1 MKVMSSIVHSN
12 TPLLVVIDP
21 RALVV
26 RSVQFCRTVAGQP
39 LAARVTHQ
47 RYDRA
52 GRPVVGRDPRLFS
65 RSETETQTP
74 ANRVV
79 RFSLSGAA
87 LLSESVDS
95 GWRLNLMGEAG
106 QLLES
111 RDGRG
116 TQRLMEYDSSLRP
129 VSVTEQGLVL
139 ERLAYGGADA
149 AEHNQ
154 CNQLIRHD
162 DTAGSRLLHDYGL
175 PGAALGEER
184 HFLQAPESPDW
195 PLGEAERDALLEPVG
210 LQTRC
215 GVNALGEAIWQTD
228 AMGNTQA
235 FGLTVAGQLKAA
247 ELTLAGASPPQTLVG
262 EIHYNALDQV
272 EQETAGNGVVSHF
285 QYDPQDSRLAALS
298 AMAADGAL
306 LQKLIYSYDPV
317 GNVLVVNDASQPDRY
332 CNNQLAEP
340 ISCFE
345 YDTLYQLIEAS
356 GREVRN
362 GASHGPAL
370 PGLQSLPTDDPCQVS
385 NYTQRYRYDAAG
397 NLLQMRHEGAHNFTR
412 NMHVDAD
419 SNRSLPDDEGD
430 VDFAAGFDANGNLL
444 QLVRGQVM
452 GWDARNQLQHIT
464 TVQRED
470 QPNDEERYIYDGQ
483 GQRCRK
489 ISTAQASGRTLINEV
504 RYLPG
509 LEIRTTADGETLH
522 VVTTQAGRNSVRV
535 LHWEAGK
542 PGAIANDQVRYSLG
556 DHLGSSTL
564 ELDQQGGLISQESYY
579 PFGGTAWWAA
589 RSAVEARYKTVRY
602 SGKERDASGL
612 YYYGFRYYAPWLQ
625 RWINPDPAGD
635 VDGLNLYRMVRNNPL
650 VYVDAKGQQPEPVPK
665 TIHQIWIGENKDALR
680 AQVSNINRTV
690 EMAWGY
696 KVKLHL
702 ETRTPEAY
710 SEIEKDLRSEVVLLP
725 DSQVFQNF
733 KEKPL
738 YAAYEDFRRNKQN
751 YAFAVDVLRM
761 HTVHELG
768 GIYSDVDDVYAGAE
782 TGGMT
787 PLGDNPLFA
796 EPDEVSTLDPVHV
809 PWEPQNSVES
819 FMVNNSSFAAHSG
832 AGVLFDMMGEGAKRY
847 DEAVEGG
854 SYPDPTGMNGIGLSL
869 LWNPNPAVR
878 VRTLSNVVGP
888 GLFTDTLRASDT
900 AYGELFT
907 NLKGVVFQG
916 QPFTFADQMARKM
929 PLHRYIKS
937 GAAQTW
943 R

>member
-1 MKVMSSIVHSN
+1 MNSIMHTN
-12 TPLLVVIDP
+12 TPQLAVSDSRGLP
-21 RALVV
+21 V
-26 RSVQFCRTVAGQP
+26 RSVQFYRGADGQP
-39 LAARVTHQ
+39 VEARVTQH
-47 RYDRA
+47 YFDKA
-52 GRPVVGRDPRLFS
+52 GRLIASRDPRFS
-65 RSETETQTP
+65 SRLKDGVCAPVNLMQI
-74 ANRVV
+74 V
-79 RFSLSGAA
+79 SLSGAL
-87 LLSESVDS
+87 LLSNSVDS
-95 GWRLNLMGEAG
+95 GWRVSLNGEAG
-106 QLLES
+106 QLVDS
-111 RDGRG
+111 CDGRDNPR
-116 TQRLMEYDSSLRP
+116 QIEYDRLLRP
-129 VSVTEQGLVL
+129 LAINESGRMTE
-139 ERLAYGGADA
+139 RFTYGGPAT

-162 DTAGSRLLHDYGL
+162 DTAGSRLLLDYGL
-175 PGAALGEER
+175 SGRALSEKR
-184 HFLQAPESPDW
+184 YFLQSPDSPDW
-195 PLGEAERDALLEPVG
+195 PLAEPDRDALLEPVG
-210 LQTRC
+210 LQTRWAF
-215 GVNALGEAIWQTD
+215 NAQGEALAQTD
-228 AMGNTQA
+228 ANGNVHR
-235 FGLTVAGQLKAA
+235 FSHGVAGQLHAV
-247 ELTLAGASPPQTLVG
+247 ELTLANTAQPQTLVSA
-262 EIHYNALDQV
+262 IHYDAFNQV
-272 EQETAGNGVVSHF
+272 EQETAGNGVVSRYL
-285 QYDPQDSRLAALS
+285 YDQQDGRLIELSALS
-298 AMAADGAL
+298 ADGSV
-306 LQKLIYSYDPV
+306 LQKLKYSHDPV
-317 GNVLVVNDASQPDRY
+317 GNILLVNDASQPDRY
-332 CNNQLAEP
+332 CDNQLIEP
-340 ISCFE
+340 ISHYR

-370 PGLQSLPTDDPCQVS
+370 PGLQPLPTDDPCQVS
-385 NYTQRYRYDAAG
+385 NYRQRYSYDAAG

-412 NMHVDAD
+412 NMHVAPD
-419 SNRSLPDDEGD
+419 SNRSLPDDDGD
-430 VDFAAGFDANGNLL
+430 VDFATSFDANGNLL
-444 QLVRGQVM
+444 QLVRGQTM
-452 GWDARNQLQHIT
+452 SWDARNQLQHIT

-470 QPNDEERYIYDGQ
+470 GLNDDERYVYDGQ

-489 ISTAQASGRTLINEV
+489 ISTSQASGRTLTNEV

-509 LEIRTTADGETLH
+509 LEIRTTADGEILH
-522 VVTTQAGRNSVRV
+522 VVTAQAGRNSVRV

-542 PGAIANDQVRYSLG
+542 PDSIANDQVRYSLG

-589 RSAVEARYKTVRY
+589 RSAVEAKYKTVRY

-665 TIHQIWIGENKDALR
+665 TIHQIWIGENRDALK

-738 YAAYEDFRRNKQN
+738 YAAYEDFRRNNQN

-787 PLGDNPLFA
+787 QLGDNPLFA
-796 EPDEVSTLDPVHV
+796 EPDEVLTLDPVHV

-832 AGVLFDMMGEGAKRY
+832 AGVLLDMMGEGAKRY

-854 SYPDPTGMNGIGLSL
+854 SYPDPTGMNGIGISL

-900 AYGELFT
+900 AYGELFS
-907 NLKGVVFQG
+907 NLKGVVFQK

-929 PLHRYIKS
+929 PLHRHIKS

>member
-1 MKVMSSIVHSN
+1 MSSITHTN
-12 TPLLVVIDP
+12 TPQLAVSDSRGLP
-21 RALVV
+21 V
-26 RSVQFCRTVAGQP
+26 RSVQFYRGADGQP
-39 LAARVTHQ
+39 VDARVTQH
-47 RYDRA
+47 YFDKA
-52 GRPVVGRDPRLFS
+52 GRLIASRDPRFS
-65 RSETETQTP
+65 SRLKYGVCAPVNLMQI
-74 ANRVV
+74 V
-79 RFSLSGAA
+79 SLSGAL
-87 LLSESVDS
+87 LLSKSVDS
-95 GWRLNLMGEAG
+95 GWRVSLNGEAG
-106 QLLES
+106 QLVDS
-111 RDGRG
+111 CDGRDNPR
-116 TQRLMEYDSSLRP
+116 QIEYDGLLRP
-129 VSVTEQGLVL
+129 LAINESGRMTE
-139 ERLAYGGADA
+139 RFTYGGPAT

-162 DTAGSRLLHDYGL
+162 DTAGSRLLRDYGL
-175 PGAALGEER
+175 SGRALSEKR
-184 HFLQAPESPDW
+184 YFLQSPDSPDW
-195 PLGEAERDALLEPVG
+195 PLAEPDRDALLEPVG
-210 LQTRC
+210 LQTRWAF
-215 GVNALGEAIWQTD
+215 NAQGEDLAQTD
-228 AMGNTQA
+228 ANGNVQR
-235 FGLTVAGQLKAA
+235 FSHGVAGQLHAV
-247 ELTLAGASPPQTLVG
+247 ELTLANTAQRQTLVSA
-262 EIHYNALDQV
+262 IHYDAFNQA
-272 EQETAGNGVVSHF
+272 EQETAGNGVVSRYV
-285 QYDPQDSRLAALS
+285 YDQQDGRLTELSALS
-298 AMAADGAL
+298 ADGSV
-306 LQKLIYSYDPV
+306 LQKLNYSYDPA
-317 GNVLVVNDASQPDRY
+317 GNVLLINDASQPDRY
-332 CNNQLAEP
+332 CGNQRIEP
-340 ISCFE
+340 INRYC
-345 YDTLYQLIEAS
+345 YDTLYQLIEAT

-370 PGLQSLPTDDPCQVS
+370 PGLQPLPTLDPCQVS
-385 NYTQRYRYDAAG
+385 NYTQRYSYDAAG

-412 NMHVDAD
+412 NMHVDPD
-419 SNRSLPDDEGD
+419 SNRSLPDNDRY
-430 VDFAAGFDANGNLL
+430 VDFATSFDANGNLL
-444 QLVRGQVM
+444 QLVRGQTTS
-452 GWDARNQLQHIT
+452 WDVRNQLRQIT

-470 QPNDEERYIYDGQ
+470 APNDEERYVYDGQ

-489 ISTAQASGRTLINEV
+489 ISTAQASGRTLTNEV

-509 LEIRTTADGETLH
+509 LEVRTTADGETLH
-522 VVTTQAGRNSVRV
+522 VVTAQAGRNSVRV

-589 RSAVEARYKTVRY
+589 RSAVEAKYKTVRY

-665 TIHQIWIGENKDALR
+665 TIHQIWIGENKNALR

-738 YAAYEDFRRNKQN
+738 YAAYEDFRRNNQN

-787 PLGDNPLFA
+787 QLGDNPLFA
-796 EPDEVSTLDPVHV
+796 EPDEVLTLDPVHV

-832 AGVLFDMMGEGAKRY
+832 AGVLLDMMGEGAKRY

-888 GLFTDTLRASDT
+888 GLFTDTLHASDT
-900 AYGELFT
+900 AYGELFS
-907 NLKGVVFQG
+907 NLKGVVFQK

-929 PLHRYIKS
+929 PLHRHIKS

>member
-1 MKVMSSIVHSN
+1 MSSITHTN
-12 TPLLVVIDP
+12 TPQLAVSDSRGLP
-21 RALVV
+21 V
-26 RSVQFCRTVAGQP
+26 RSVQFYRGADGQP
-39 LAARVTHQ
+39 VDARVTQH
-47 RYDRA
+47 YFDKA
-52 GRPVVGRDPRLFS
+52 GRLIASRDPRFS
-65 RSETETQTP
+65 SRLKYGICAPVNLMQI
-74 ANRVV
+74 V
-79 RFSLSGAA
+79 SLSGAL
-87 LLSESVDS
+87 LLSNSVDS
-95 GWRLNLMGEAG
+95 GWRVSLNGEAG
-106 QLLES
+106 QLVDS
-111 RDGRG
+111 CDGRDNPR
-116 TQRLMEYDSSLRP
+116 QIEYDGLLRP
-129 VSVTEQGLVL
+129 LAINESGRMTE
-139 ERLAYGGADA
+139 RFTYGGPAT

-162 DTAGSRLLHDYGL
+162 DTAGSRLLLDYGL
-175 PGAALGEER
+175 SSRALSEKR
-184 HFLQAPESPDW
+184 YFLQSPDSPDW
-195 PLGEAERDALLEPVG
+195 PLPEAERNALLEPVG
-210 LQTRC
+210 LQTRW
-215 GVNALGEAIWQTD
+215 GFNALGEVLVQTD

-235 FGLTVAGQLKAA
+235 FGMTVAGQLKTA
-247 ELTLAGASPPQTLVG
+247 ELRLAGAAQTQTLVS

-285 QYDPQDSRLAALS
+285 QYDPQDSRLGALN

-332 CNNQLAEP
+332 CDNQLIEP
-340 ISCFE
+340 ISRFE

-385 NYTQRYRYDAAG
+385 NYTQRYSYDAAG

-412 NMHVDAD
+412 NMHVDPD
-419 SNRSLPDDEGD
+419 SNRSLPDDDGD
-430 VDFAAGFDANGNLL
+430 VDFATSFDANGNLL
-444 QLVRGQVM
+444 QLVRGQTM
-452 GWDARNQLQHIT
+452 SWDARNQLQHIT

-470 QPNDEERYIYDGQ
+470 EPNDDERYVYDGQ

-489 ISTAQASGRTLINEV
+489 ISTSQASGRTLTNEV

-509 LEIRTTADGETLH
+509 LEIRTTADGEILH
-522 VVTTQAGRNSVRV
+522 VVTAQAGRNSVRV

-542 PGAIANDQVRYSLG
+542 PDSIANDQVRYSLG
-556 DHLGSSTL
+556 DRLGSSTL

-589 RSAVEARYKTVRY
+589 RSAVEAKYKTVRY
-602 SGKERDASGL
+602 SGKERDTSGL
-612 YYYGFRYYAPWLQ
+612 YYYGLRYYAPWLQ

-665 TIHQIWIGENKDALR
+665 TIHQIWIGENRDALK

-702 ETRTPEAY
+702 ETSRPDIY
-710 SEIEKDLRSEVVLLP
+710 SEIEKDLKSEVVPLAGS
-725 DSQVFQNF
+725 DFFQRF
-733 KEKPL
+733 KEQPL
-738 YAAYEDFRRNKQN
+738 YVAYEDFRKNNQN

-768 GIYSDVDDVYAGAE
+768 GIYSDVDDVYTGADTE
-782 TGGMT
+782 DMT
-787 PLGDNPLFA
+787 PLGDQSLLA
-796 EPDEVSTLDPVHV
+796 EQNEVLTLNPVHV
-809 PWEPQNSVES
+809 PWESEYSVDS
-819 FMVNNSSFAAHSG
+819 FMVNNSSFAAHAG
-832 AGVLFDMMGEGAKRY
+832 AGVLHDMMDEGVKRY
-847 DEAVEGG
+847 NSALNSGL
-854 SYPDPTGMNGIGLSL
+854 YPDPMGLSGIGFNLI
-869 LWNPNPAVR
+869 WNDDADARVR
-878 VRTLSNVVGP
+878 VLSNIVGP
-888 GLFTDTLRASDT
+888 GLFTDVIGRSDQEYGDLLDHFRA
-900 AYGELFT
+900 Y
-907 NLKGVVFQG
+907 VFDDA
-916 QPFTFADQMARKM
+916 PFTADEQIMRKM
-929 PLHRYIKS
+929 PLNAYIRS

>member
-1 MKVMSSIVHSN
+1 MSSITHTN
-12 TPLLVVIDP
+12 TPQLAVSDSRGLP
-21 RALVV
+21 V
-26 RSVQFCRTVAGQP
+26 RSVQFYRGADGQP
-39 LAARVTHQ
+39 VDARVTQH
-47 RYDRA
+47 YFDKA
-52 GRPVVGRDPRLFS
+52 GRLIASRDPRFS
-65 RSETETQTP
+65 SRLKYGICAPVNLMQI
-74 ANRVV
+74 V
-79 RFSLSGAA
+79 SLSGAL
-87 LLSESVDS
+87 LLSNSVDS
-95 GWRLNLMGEAG
+95 GWRVSLNGEAG
-106 QLLES
+106 QLVDS
-111 RDGRG
+111 CDGRDNPR
-116 TQRLMEYDSSLRP
+116 QIEYDRLLRP
-129 VSVTEQGLVL
+129 LAINESGRMTE
-139 ERLAYGGADA
+139 RFTYGGPAT

-162 DTAGSRLLHDYGL
+162 DTAGSRLLLDYGL
-175 PGAALGEER
+175 SGRALSEKR
-184 HFLQAPESPDW
+184 YFLQSPDSPDW
-195 PLGEAERDALLEPVG
+195 PLAEPDRDALLEPVG
-210 LQTRC
+210 LQTRWAF
-215 GVNALGEAIWQTD
+215 NAQGEAQVQTD
-228 AMGNTQA
+228 ANSNVQRFSHG
-235 FGLTVAGQLKAA
+235 VDGQLRAV
-247 ELTLAGASPPQTLVG
+247 ELTLANTEQPQTLVSA
-262 EIHYNALDQV
+262 IHYDAFNQA
-272 EQETAGNGVVSHF
+272 EQETAGNGVVSRYL
-285 QYDPQDSRLAALS
+285 YDQQDGRLIELSALS
-298 AMAADGAL
+298 ADGSV
-306 LQKLIYSYDPV
+306 LQKLNYSYDPA
-317 GNVLVVNDASQPDRY
+317 GNVLLINDASQPDRY
-332 CNNQLAEP
+332 CGNQRIEP
-340 ISCFE
+340 INRYC
-345 YDTLYQLIEAS
+345 YDTLYQLIEAT

-370 PGLQSLPTDDPCQVS
+370 PGLQPLATLDPCQVS
-385 NYTQRYRYDAAG
+385 NYTQRYSYDAAG

-412 NMHVDAD
+412 NMHVAPD
-419 SNRSLPDDEGD
+419 SNRSLPDDDGD
-430 VDFAAGFDANGNLL
+430 VDFAKSFDANGNLL

-470 QPNDEERYIYDGQ
+470 EPNDDERYVYDGQ

-489 ISTAQASGRTLINEV
+489 ISTAQASGRTLTNEV

-509 LEIRTTADGETLH
+509 LEIRTTADGEILH
-522 VVTTQAGRNSVRV
+522 VVTALAGRNSVRV

-542 PGAIANDQVRYSLG
+542 PDSIANDQVRYSLG

-589 RSAVEARYKTVRY
+589 RSAVEAKYKTVRY

-612 YYYGFRYYAPWLQ
+612 YYYGLRYYAPWLQ

-665 TIHQIWIGENKDALR
+665 TIHQIWIGENRDALK

-738 YAAYEDFRRNKQN
+738 YAAYEDFRRNNQN
-751 YAFAVDVLRM
+751 YEFAVDVLRM

-787 PLGDNPLFA
+787 QLGDNLLFA
-796 EPDEVSTLDPVHV
+796 EPDEVLTLDPVHV

-832 AGVLFDMMGEGAKRY
+832 AGVLLDMMGEGAKRY

-900 AYGELFT
+900 AYGELFS
-907 NLKGVVFQG
+907 NLKGVVFQK

-929 PLHRYIKS
+929 PLHRHIKS